1 MWKKVNELTNR
12 NVKSTNINE
21 TSDDGRNIVTDPR
34 EIAII
39 ISQRWDPN
47 LQKIFWNITKY
58 QNRM

>member
-1 MWKKVNELTNR
+1 MWKKANELTNR